1 MAGSVPAGTNA
12 MWLKNQHD
20 TILRYMVLL
29 PQPHPTPHT
38 PPTVTAAGISVTTGD
53 GYARGHLQRHHAVP
67 AWLGRPPRVPPL
79 PDEEALHVGAHRAC
93 CTTTTTQPTE
103 PPANPIAAAATTL
116 QSTKY
121 IDKIEGVSAAGL
133 TPTNV
138 GTYSVTNTAF
148 TDVFAAHYDEGRASI
163 APKSSNCKQ
172 APHRT
177 MHRTCTAQ
185 SQALR
190 PLRNPRLP
198 TRGGPIPSTRGVR
211 LVEHPSFVSLARSTS
226 CTPRR
231 STTTGSRAACSA
243 SASTR
248 RPPPAHRAHPHFSRA
263 RLAVTS
269 PPPSDP
275 AGAQLRCDLNDEVQS
290 LPHV

>member
-1 MAGSVPAGTNA
+1 MPEATSSGTTQFPRGSV
-12 MWLKNQHD
+12 
-20 TILRYMVLL
+20 VLHACRL
-29 PQPHPTPHT
+29 FPTKKLCTSEHIVRAAPPPSPSPLNHPT
-38 PPTVTAAGISVTTGD
+38 
-53 GYARGHLQRHHAVP
+53 
-67 AWLGRPPRVPPL
+67 
-79 PDEEALHVGAHRAC
+79 
-93 CTTTTTQPTE
+93 TE
-103 PPANPIAAAATTL
+103 PPANPIAAAAATL

-263 RLAVTS
+263 CLAVTS